1 MTQNKVQSP
10 ADHIIYKGK
19 AALQFSL
26 KPGKAVPISTKKGEY
41 IGTDKGCLFV
51 VGANSRGP
59 RDYDWGN
66 KVTIGLNEHE
76 VAKFM
81 LGLKGVTQKFY
92 HDTNKGKA
100 GEGEVV
106 KSLQIQKSKDGNKL
120 FVNLSMKNKGEQ
132 RKIEGVP
139 IEPEEAAGLHAL
151 LSLAIP
157 RILGWS

>member
-1 MTQNKVQSP
+1 MVQSP

-26 KPGKAVPISTKKGEY
+26 KPGKPVPIKTQKGEY
-41 IGTDKGCLFV
+41 TGTNKGCLFI

-59 RDYDWGN
+59 RDYDWEN

-81 LGLKGVTQKFY
+81 RGLKGVTQKFY

-100 GEGEVV
+100 NEGETV
-106 KSLQIQKSKDGNKL
+106 KSLQIQKASSGNKL
-120 FVNLSMKNKGEQ
+120 FVNLSATIKGKQ
-132 RKIEGVP
+132 QKIEGVP
-139 IEPEEAAGLHAL
+139 IEPEEAEGLHTL
-151 LSLAIP
+151 LSAAIP
-157 RILGWS
+157 KILGWT